1 MAYPFTKP
9 ANRDEWLQYKKDV
22 LIKYA
27 SGETLTLEETAA
39 AIWDPDKTDKP
50 MTAMGVYKIEQR
62 ALKKLKGILSQ
73 LGIKSLS
80 DAIASRAEVPEY
92 TDYAEA
98 DA

>member
-9 ANRDEWLQYKKDV
+9 TNRDEWLQYKKDV
-22 LIKYA
+22 LIKHA
-27 SGETLTLEETAA
+27 SDKALTLEETAA

-62 ALKKLKGILSQ
+62 ALKKLRDALSQ
-73 LGIKSLS
+73 FGIKSLD
-80 DAIASRAEVPEY
+80 DAITSRTETPEY
-92 TDYAEA
+92 MDYAEA

>member
-9 ANRDEWLQYKKDV
+9 TNRDEWLRYKKDV
-22 LIKYA
+22 LIKHA
-27 SGETLTLEETAA
+27 SDETLTLEETAA

-62 ALKKLKGILSQ
+62 ALKKLRDALAQ
-73 LGIKSLS
+73 LGIKSLG
-80 DAIASRAEVPEY
+80 DAITSRAETPEY
-92 TDYAEA
+92 MDYAEA